1 MRAAV
6 DKAREPT
13 LRRVDPGEIRDFL
26 ESVGVGGSPSPQ
38 APTQPPESGTVLD
51 PNAVAPNGK
60 LARLLAKNQQF
71 KRTWERKR
79 DKELSS
85 QSEYDMALA
94 SFARR
99 AGWSDQEIINL
110 LVQHRRDGGD
120 TEKIS
125 RLDYYVTTL
134 AKVARTGPDKPSV
147 TARAQ
152 VLPADGRT
160 EFNLTDA
167 GNAERLVSLHGSDM
181 LCLAE
186 SWHLW
191 DEKRFR
197 QDDLRALDAFAIH
210 TARTIF
216 EQGDALEVEAERI
229 AEEAQ
234 EDGDD
239 EALKEAELLLG
250 QAMTLKAWGRKSES
264 RRGIEAMI
272 AVARHLR
279 AVHADDL
286 DEDPMLFNC
295 ANGTLDLRRRVLR
308 PHLRTDRI
316 TKLAPTPF
324 DPNARSEA
332 LERFL
337 DDLTCGDRS
346 LRDWLGKLLG
356 YILIGKRTEDVVALF
371 LGAGGSGKSTLFAA
385 LVETL
390 GDYAVTVSFD
400 AFLERE
406 HRGGPR
412 PELAMCRG
420 ARAVFAAEVSEGVKL
435 DSAVLK
441 SITGGERITARML
454 YANPITYRP
463 QFVPL
468 LACNVAPLIEADSGN
483 RRRLRIVPCDN
494 EVKDPDKSLREDLG
508 KPEARAALLAFLV
521 DGYKRWSQEGL
532 GTCQAVED
540 ATATYWAGQKQRERE
555 RSSKEARATVE
566 VFFGACVEHAE
577 GVVTPSGVLYAGY
590 VEYCTREALEP
601 VADSVFGRVLGAME
615 LPSTRNKTTRSWL
628 GVRLRDFG
636 GEVTDDG

>member
-1 MRAAV
+1 M
-6 DKAREPT
+6 
-13 LRRVDPGEIRDFL
+13 LRRVDPSEIQGFL
-26 ESVGVGGSPSPQ
+26 ESIGVASAPSSPDSTPQ
-38 APTQPPESGTVLD
+38 PESGIVLD
-51 PNAVAPNGK
+51 PNAVAPAAK
-60 LARLLAKNQQF
+60 LARLLEKSPKF

-79 DKELSS
+79 GKDLTSP
-85 QSEYDMALA
+85 SEYDMALA

-110 LVQHRRDGGD
+110 LVQHRREGGD
-120 TEKIS
+120 TEKIG

-134 AKVARTGPDKPSV
+134 SKVARKTTDKPSV
-147 TARAQ
+147 APRGQ
-152 VLPADGRT
+152 VIPDDGRT
-160 EFNLTDA
+160 DFNLTDA
-167 GNAERLVSLHGSDM
+167 GNAERLVSIHGNDM
-181 LCLAE
+181 LTLAE

-191 DEKRFR
+191 DGKRFR
-197 QDDLRALDAFAIH
+197 QDDLRALDACAIH
-210 TARTIF
+210 TARSIF
-216 EQGDALEVEAERI
+216 EQAEALEAEADRIEAEEKDLEDSEDGSES
-229 AEEAQ
+229 EEA
-234 EDGDD
+234 DRLR
-239 EALKEAELLLG
+239 ALA
-250 QAMTLKAWGRKSES
+250 GRMKDWARRSES

-286 DEDPMLFNC
+286 DADPMLFNC
-295 ANGTLDLRRRVLR
+295 ANGTLDLRSGLLR
-308 PHLRTDRI
+308 PHMRANRI

-356 YILIGKRTEDVVALF
+356 YILIGERTEDIVALF
-371 LGAGGSGKSTLFAA
+371 LGAGGSGKSTLFSA

-400 AFLERE
+400 AFLERD

-454 YANPITYRP
+454 YANPITFPP

-468 LACNVAPLIEADSGN
+468 LACNVAPLIEDDSGN

-494 EVKDPDKSLREDLG
+494 EVKNPDTSLREDLR

-521 DGYKRWSQEGL
+521 QGFKRWRQEGL
-532 GTCQAVED
+532 STCQAVED
-540 ATATYWAGQKQRERE
+540 ATAAYWAGQKQRERE

-566 VFFGACVEHAE
+566 VFFGACVEHVD
-577 GVVTPSGVLYAGY
+577 GVVTPSGVLYAAY
-590 VEYCTREALEP
+590 VDYCAREAIEP
-601 VADSVFGRVLGAME
+601 VADSVFGRVLGALK
-615 LPSTRNKTTRSWL
+615 LPSTRSKSTRSWI

-636 GEVTDDG
+636 GEGDR